1 VSGLRAPNVYYGSPP
16 FSPRVEREVWV
27 RGAMVVSILAL
38 VVLILV
44 TTVVFVRPP
53 SSLAA
58 QPQLTVGMAENKSWF
73 VVNLGAAVEAYQYK
87 VIRLTINRSD
97 ESTNWTF
104 RETAQE
110 TEAYNLHRWVP
121 ANVTF
126 SMNVYFVDRQKN
138 YFEYN
143 VTAQAMRDAD
153 NQTVM
158 VFTFPFEKDALD
170 AKVSRTPPN
179 DYRLGVPWRGTL
191 K

>member
-1 VSGLRAPNVYYGSPP
+1 
-16 FSPRVEREVWV
+16 V
-27 RGAMVVSILAL
+27 RGGMVVSILAL

-44 TTVVFVRPP
+44 TTAVFVRPP

-73 VVNLGAAVEAYQYK
+73 IVNLGAAVETYQYE

-143 VTAQAMRDAD
+143 VTAHTILDPDSR
-153 NQTVM
+153 TVM
-158 VFTFPFEKDALD
+158 VFTFPFEKDAVN
-170 AKVSRTPPN
+170 AEARRTPPD
-179 DYRLGVPWRGTL
+179 DYRLGIPWRGTL